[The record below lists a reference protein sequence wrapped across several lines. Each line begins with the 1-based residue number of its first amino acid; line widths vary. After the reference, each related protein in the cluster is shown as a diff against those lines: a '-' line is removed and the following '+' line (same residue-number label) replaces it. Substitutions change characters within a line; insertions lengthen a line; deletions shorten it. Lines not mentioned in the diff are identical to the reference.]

1 MNNYNKEEENYK
13 VRERSRE
20 REIHADDYNSNYNEE
35 ELNVCYEDNDDKMNG
50 EINRKNRLLLRKNRI
65 KQIQKK
71 YTAEIEQEVQCE
83 ITNQNKC
90 KQSEY
95 NYNEGQIQNKES
107 EDINQDNASS
117 SSSSSDMFEFSDIN
131 DEHNKKKNVIDLGLT
146 SKNESIGYY
155 IPQVNEIIYN
165 KYKVI
170 GLCGKGIFSSVFK
183 VQDIQ
188 TNKLYSL
195 KMIRNIDI
203 MKLSGQKERQI
214 LSNLTTNSSQSKF
227 NI

>member
-1 MNNYNKEEENYK
+1 
-13 VRERSRE
+13 
-20 REIHADDYNSNYNEE
+20 
-35 ELNVCYEDNDDKMNG
+35 
-50 EINRKNRLLLRKNRI
+50 
-65 KQIQKK
+65 
-71 YTAEIEQEVQCE
+71 
-83 ITNQNKC
+83 
-90 KQSEY
+90 
-95 NYNEGQIQNKES
+95 
-107 EDINQDNASS
+107 
-117 SSSSSDMFEFSDIN
+117 MFEFSDIN

>member
-1 MNNYNKEEENYK
+1 
-13 VRERSRE
+13 
-20 REIHADDYNSNYNEE
+20 
-35 ELNVCYEDNDDKMNG
+35 MNG

-90 KQSEY
+90 KQSEC
-95 NYNEGQIQNKES
+95 NYNEDQIQNKES

-117 SSSSSDMFEFSDIN
+117 SSSDMFEFSDTN